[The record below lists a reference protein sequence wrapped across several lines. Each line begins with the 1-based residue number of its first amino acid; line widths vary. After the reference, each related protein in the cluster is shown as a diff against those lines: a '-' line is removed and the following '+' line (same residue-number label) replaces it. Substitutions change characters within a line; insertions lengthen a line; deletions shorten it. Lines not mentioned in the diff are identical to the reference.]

1 MKPLFKATLLVIMS
15 LISIWLAGFLWFN
28 TELSVDH
35 KNMQTYQNNLP
46 KADAIVVLT
55 GSSERLNAGL
65 SLYAQEAAPL
75 LFISGVHPQV
85 KAEDITR
92 TWNNEALPLP
102 SCCLELGYSAE
113 NTQGNALET
122 IKWIQDRSDI
132 NSIFL
137 VTDDYHMER
146 SKLEFSFV
154 KKDLQIYAYP
164 VESTVSQAGFIPYT
178 KILLKEYHKTIATYF
193 RHLFIPDFS

>member
-1 MKPLFKATLLVIMS
+1 MKLFLKTALLFIMS
-15 LISIWLAGFLWFN
+15 LFTIWLAGFLWFN
-28 TELSVDH
+28 TELSLDH
-35 KNMQTYQNNLP
+35 KNMQAYQGNLP

-55 GSSERLNAGL
+55 GSNERINAGL

-85 KAEDITR
+85 KTEDITR
-92 TWNNEALPLP
+92 TWNEEAPLP
-102 SCCLELGYSAE
+102 SCCIELGYSAE

-122 IKWIQDRSDI
+122 IKWIQGRSDI

-137 VTDDYHMER
+137 VTDEYHMER

-154 KKDLQIYAYP
+154 KKDLKIHAYP
-164 VESTVSQAGFIPYT
+164 VESNISQAGFIPYMR
-178 KILLKEYHKTIATYF
+178 ILLKEYHKTVATYF